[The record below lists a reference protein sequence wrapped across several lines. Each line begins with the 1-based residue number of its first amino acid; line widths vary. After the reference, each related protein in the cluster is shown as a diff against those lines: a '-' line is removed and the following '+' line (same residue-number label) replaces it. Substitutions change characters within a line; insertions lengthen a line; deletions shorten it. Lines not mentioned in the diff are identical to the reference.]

1 MAMIDAAM
9 MGSAGATAAVG
20 AEAQAVDAPFA
31 RALLA
36 LARAREDV
44 VGLSADLAK
53 YTDIGPFAEAYP
65 ARFFQ
70 VGIAEANMM
79 GIAAGL
85 ARVGYTP
92 FVTTYGVFA
101 SRRAY
106 DQVAMSIALGR
117 LNVKIFAY
125 LPGLTTPGG
134 PTHQAIEDLALMR
147 ALPNMTVIDPADAR
161 ELQQV
166 VQAVADHD
174 GPVYVRG
181 LRGVVPIV
189 LPADYQFEIGTA
201 RLLRDTSHGG
211 HVGLVATG
219 IMTERALLAADLL
232 EQRGIRTA
240 VLHASSLKPFD
251 SEAVRAL
258 AARVPLLVTIE
269 NGTIVGGLGSAV
281 ADVLATIG
289 SGTRLSMLGVRDEFP
304 VAGSLDFLLERY
316 GLTPS
321 AIAETVTST
330 LATSEQVTQN
340 LGTDSTGGLS

>member
-9 MGSAGATAAVG
+9 MGTVA

-36 LARAREDV
+36 LAKARGDV

-65 ARFFQ
+65 SRFFQ

-147 ALPNMTVIDPADAR
+147 ALPNMTVIDPGDAR

-174 GPVYVRG
+174 GPAYVRG

-189 LPADYQFEIGTA
+189 LPADYQFEIGKA
-201 RLLRDTSHGG
+201 RLLRDGH
-211 HVGLVATG
+211 HVGLIATG
-219 IMTERALLAADLL
+219 IMTERALQAADLL
-232 EQRGIRTA
+232 ERGGINTA
-240 VLHASSLKPFD
+240 VLHAGTLKPFD

-258 AARVPLLVTIE
+258 AAQVPLLFTIE

-281 ADVLATIG
+281 AEVLATAG
-289 SGTRLSMLGVRDEFP
+289 SGTRLAMLGVHDEFP

-316 GLTPS
+316 GLTPAAIS
-321 AIAETVTST
+321 ATVTDA
-330 LATSEQVTQN
+330 LATHGGVAPNLVT
-340 LGTDSTGGLS
+340 DRTGGGS